1 MKKVGFVMEI
11 LAVIPARGGSK
22 GIPRKN
28 VRLIA
33 GKPLIYYAIHNAQQ
47 CGLITDV
54 AVSSDDEEILTIAE
68 NYHAVALSR
77 SSALAQDAVTL
88 DPVIFDAV
96 EQMEKR
102 KNKRYD
108 IVITL
113 QATSPVLRSDTLR
126 DAVLEFVD
134 RDADTY
140 ISATNKPH
148 LSWSKDEEGRF
159 FPLYKERLNRQQLPP
174 NYLEAGAFLITR
186 RENVTPNSRL
196 GKSISVYELP
206 ESEAI
211 DIDSPADW
219 IVCESI
225 LGKKRIVLRADGYKQ
240 IGMGH
245 IYHCLTLAYNLVG
258 HEIMF
263 VSRADCTEGIQKI
276 KDSFMPLTIVR
287 DDEEFFRFL
296 KEYQPDIV
304 VNDCLDTSAEYM
316 KALKQLCKRVVT
328 IEDMGE
334 GIRYADVVINALYDN
349 KDETKN
355 GNVYSGEKYICLR
368 DEFLISEPKPFSPEV
383 KTVLSLFGGTDPS
396 NMTSVIYRLAGQ
408 MHQNY
413 PNVRFVFLAGI
424 GYDCEKNGIVTR
436 EEENIFVVKDAKYV
450 SAYMR
455 QADLAF
461 TSQGRTVY
469 EFAAMGVPAI
479 DLAQNEREQLHTFA
493 QMNNGF
499 FNLGL
504 GKDVRQET
512 IERSFEFLMN
522 TPQLR
527 SEMRNLMLARGQE
540 LKNGVH
546 REVKLILGE

>member
-1 MKKVGFVMEI
+1 
-11 LAVIPARGGSK
+11 
-22 GIPRKN
+22 
-28 VRLIA
+28 
-33 GKPLIYYAIHNAQQ
+33 
-47 CGLITDV
+47 
-54 AVSSDDEEILTIAE
+54 
-68 NYHAVALSR
+68 
-77 SSALAQDAVTL
+77 
-88 DPVIFDAV
+88 
-96 EQMEKR
+96 
-102 KNKRYD
+102 
-108 IVITL
+108 
-113 QATSPVLRSDTLR
+113 
-126 DAVLEFVD
+126 
-134 RDADTY
+134 
-140 ISATNKPH
+140 
-148 LSWSKDEEGRF
+148 
-159 FPLYKERLNRQQLPP
+159 
-174 NYLEAGAFLITR
+174 
-186 RENVTPNSRL
+186 
-196 GKSISVYELP
+196 
-206 ESEAI
+206 
-211 DIDSPADW
+211 
-219 IVCESI
+219 
-225 LGKKRIVLRADGYKQ
+225 
-240 IGMGH
+240 
-245 IYHCLTLAYNLVG
+245 
-258 HEIMF
+258 
-263 VSRADCTEGIQKI
+263 
-276 KDSFMPLTIVR
+276 
-287 DDEEFFRFL
+287 
-296 KEYQPDIV
+296 
-304 VNDCLDTSAEYM
+304 M
-316 KALKQLCKRVVT
+316 KALKQLCKRIVT

-334 GIRYADVVINALYDN
+334 GTRYADVVINALYDN

-396 NMTSVIYRLAGQ
+396 NMTSVIYRLAGK

-479 DLAQNEREQLHTFA
+479 VLAQNEREQLHTFA

>member
-1 MKKVGFVMEI
+1 MEI

-28 VRLIA
+28 VRLIG

-68 NYHAVALSR
+68 NYHAVALNR

-113 QATSPVLRSDTLR
+113 QPTSPVLRCETLTA
-126 DAVLEFVD
+126 AVREFID

-186 RENVTPNSRL
+186 RKNVTPNSRL

-263 VSRADCTEGIQKI
+263 VSRSDCAEGIQKI

-287 DDEEFFRFL
+287 DDQEFFRFL

-316 KALKQLCKRVVT
+316 KTLKQLCKRIVT

-334 GIRYADVVINALYDN
+334 GTRYADVVINALYAGKEN
-349 KDETKN
+349 PEHCH
-355 GNVYSGEKYICLR
+355 VYSGEKYICLR

-396 NMTSVIYRLAGQ
+396 NMTSVIYQLAGK
-408 MHQNY
+408 MHQKY
-413 PNVRFVFLAGI
+413 RDVRFIFLAGI
-424 GYDCEKNGIVTR
+424 GYDCEKNGIVTQA
-436 EEENIFVVKDAKYV
+436 EENIFVVKDAKYV

-479 DLAQNEREQLHTFA
+479 VLAQNEREQLHTFA

-499 FNLGL
+499 LNLGL

-527 SEMRNLMLARGQE
+527 SEMRELMLARGQE

>member
-1 MKKVGFVMEI
+1 MEI

-28 VRLIA
+28 VRLIG

-68 NYHAVALSR
+68 NYHAVALNR

-113 QATSPVLRSDTLR
+113 QPTSPVLRCETLTA
-126 DAVLEFVD
+126 AVREFID

-186 RENVTPNSRL
+186 RKNVTPNSRL

-263 VSRADCTEGIQKI
+263 VSRSDCAEGIQKI

-287 DDEEFFRFL
+287 DDQEFFRFL

-316 KALKQLCKRVVT
+316 KTLKQLCKRIVT

-334 GIRYADVVINALYDN
+334 GTRYADVVINALYAGKEN
-349 KDETKN
+349 PEHCH
-355 GNVYSGEKYICLR
+355 VYSGEKYICLR
-368 DEFLISEPKPFSPEV
+368 DEFLISEPKPFSSEV

-396 NMTSVIYRLAGQ
+396 NMTSVIYQLAGK
-408 MHQNY
+408 MHQKY
-413 PNVRFVFLAGI
+413 PDVRFIFLAGI
-424 GYDCEKNGIVTR
+424 GYDCEKNGIVTKA
-436 EEENIFVVKDAKYV
+436 EENIFVVKDAKYV

-479 DLAQNEREQLHTFA
+479 VLAQNEREQLHTFA

-499 FNLGL
+499 LNLGL

-527 SEMRNLMLARGQE
+527 SEMRELMLARGQE

>member
-1 MKKVGFVMEI
+1 MEI

-28 VRLIA
+28 VRLIG

-68 NYHAVALSR
+68 NYHAVALNR

-102 KNKRYD
+102 ENKRYD

-113 QATSPVLRSDTLR
+113 QPTSPVLRCETLTA
-126 DAVLEFVD
+126 AVREFID

-186 RENVTPNSRL
+186 RKNVTPNSRL

-263 VSRADCTEGIQKI
+263 VSRSDCAEGIQKI

-287 DDEEFFRFL
+287 DDQEFFRFL

-316 KALKQLCKRVVT
+316 KTLKQLCKRIVT

-334 GIRYADVVINALYDN
+334 GTRYADVVINALYAGKEN
-349 KDETKN
+349 PEHCH
-355 GNVYSGEKYICLR
+355 VYSGEKYICLR

-396 NMTSVIYRLAGQ
+396 NMTSVIYQLAGK
-408 MHQNY
+408 MHQKY
-413 PNVRFVFLAGI
+413 PDVRFIFLAGI
-424 GYDCEKNGIVTR
+424 GYDCEKNGIVTQA
-436 EEENIFVVKDAKYV
+436 EENIFVVKDAKYV

-479 DLAQNEREQLHTFA
+479 VLAQNEREQLHTFA

-499 FNLGL
+499 LNLGL

-527 SEMRNLMLARGQE
+527 SEMRALMLARGQE

>member
-1 MKKVGFVMEI
+1 MEI

-28 VRLIA
+28 VRLIG

-68 NYHAVALSR
+68 NYHAVALNR

-113 QATSPVLRSDTLR
+113 QPTSPVLRCETLTA
-126 DAVLEFVD
+126 AVREFID

-186 RENVTPNSRL
+186 RKNVTPNSRL

-263 VSRADCTEGIQKI
+263 VSRSDCAEGIQKI

-287 DDEEFFRFL
+287 DDQEFFRFL

-304 VNDCLDTSAEYM
+304 VNDCLDTSVEYM
-316 KALKQLCKRVVT
+316 KTLKQLCKRIVT

-334 GIRYADVVINALYDN
+334 GTRYADVVINALYAGKEN
-349 KDETKN
+349 PEHCH
-355 GNVYSGEKYICLR
+355 VYSGEKYICLR

-396 NMTSVIYRLAGQ
+396 NMTSVIYQLAGK
-408 MHQNY
+408 MHQKY
-413 PNVRFVFLAGI
+413 RDVRFIFLAGI
-424 GYDCEKNGIVTR
+424 GYNCEKNGIVTKA
-436 EEENIFVVKDAKYV
+436 EENIFVVKDAKYV

-479 DLAQNEREQLHTFA
+479 VLAQNEREQLHTFA

-499 FNLGL
+499 LNLGL

-527 SEMRNLMLARGQE
+527 SEMRALMLARGQE
-540 LKNGVH
+540 LKNGVQ

>member
-1 MKKVGFVMEI
+1 MEI

-28 VRLIA
+28 VRLIG

-68 NYHAVALSR
+68 NYHAVALNR

-113 QATSPVLRSDTLR
+113 QPTSPVLRCETLTA
-126 DAVLEFVD
+126 AVREFID

-186 RENVTPNSRL
+186 RKNVTPNSRL

-263 VSRADCTEGIQKI
+263 VSRSDCAEGIQKI

-287 DDEEFFRFL
+287 DDQEFFRFL

-304 VNDCLDTSAEYM
+304 VNDCLDTSVEYM
-316 KALKQLCKRVVT
+316 KTLKQLCKRIVT

-334 GIRYADVVINALYDN
+334 GTRYADVVINALYAGKEN
-349 KDETKN
+349 PEHCH
-355 GNVYSGEKYICLR
+355 VYSGEKYICLR

-396 NMTSVIYRLAGQ
+396 NMTSVIYQLAGK
-408 MHQNY
+408 MHQKY
-413 PNVRFVFLAGI
+413 RDVRFIFLAGI
-424 GYDCEKNGIVTR
+424 GYDCEKNGIVTKA
-436 EEENIFVVKDAKYV
+436 EENIFVVKDAKYV

-479 DLAQNEREQLHTFA
+479 VLAQNEREQLHTFA

-499 FNLGL
+499 LNLGL

-527 SEMRNLMLARGQE
+527 SEMRALMLARGQE

>member
-1 MKKVGFVMEI
+1 MEI

-28 VRLIA
+28 VRLIG

-68 NYHAVALSR
+68 NYHAVALNR

-113 QATSPVLRSDTLR
+113 QPTSPVLRCETLTA
-126 DAVLEFVD
+126 AVREFID

-186 RENVTPNSRL
+186 RKNVTPNSRL

-263 VSRADCTEGIQKI
+263 VSRSDCAEGIQKI

-287 DDEEFFRFL
+287 DDQEFFRFL

-304 VNDCLDTSAEYM
+304 VNDCLDTSVEYM
-316 KALKQLCKRVVT
+316 KTLKQLCKRIVT

-334 GIRYADVVINALYDN
+334 GTRYADVVINALYAGKEN
-349 KDETKN
+349 PEHCH
-355 GNVYSGEKYICLR
+355 VYSGEKYICLR

-396 NMTSVIYRLAGQ
+396 NMTSVIYQLAGK
-408 MHQNY
+408 MHQKY
-413 PNVRFVFLAGI
+413 RDVRFIFLAGI
-424 GYDCEKNGIVTR
+424 GYNCEKNGIVTKA
-436 EEENIFVVKDAKYV
+436 EENIFVVKDAKYV

-479 DLAQNEREQLHTFA
+479 VLAQNEREQLHTFA

-499 FNLGL
+499 LNLGL

-527 SEMRNLMLARGQE
+527 SEMRALMLARGQE

>member
-1 MKKVGFVMEI
+1 MEI

-28 VRLIA
+28 VRLIG

-54 AVSSDDEEILTIAE
+54 TVSSDDEEILTIAE
-68 NYHAVALSR
+68 NYHAVALNR

-113 QATSPVLRSDTLR
+113 QPTSPVLRCETLTA
-126 DAVLEFVD
+126 AVREFID

-186 RENVTPNSRL
+186 RKNVTPNSRL

-263 VSRADCTEGIQKI
+263 VSRSDCAEGIQKI

-287 DDEEFFRFL
+287 DDQEFFRFL

-304 VNDCLDTSAEYM
+304 VNDCLDTSVEYM
-316 KALKQLCKRVVT
+316 KTLKQLCKRIVT

-334 GIRYADVVINALYDN
+334 GTRYADVVINALYAGKEN
-349 KDETKN
+349 PEHCH
-355 GNVYSGEKYICLR
+355 VYSGEKYICLR

-396 NMTSVIYRLAGQ
+396 NMTSVIYQLAGK
-408 MHQNY
+408 MHQKY
-413 PNVRFVFLAGI
+413 RDVRFIFLAGI
-424 GYDCEKNGIVTR
+424 GYNCEKNGIVTKA
-436 EEENIFVVKDAKYV
+436 EENIFVVKDAKYV

-479 DLAQNEREQLHTFA
+479 VLAQNEREQLHTFA

-499 FNLGL
+499 LNLGL

-527 SEMRNLMLARGQE
+527 SEMRALMLARGQE

>member
-1 MKKVGFVMEI
+1 MEI

-28 VRLIA
+28 VRLIG

-68 NYHAVALSR
+68 NYHAVALNR

-113 QATSPVLRSDTLR
+113 QPTSPVLRCETLTA
-126 DAVLEFVD
+126 AVREFID

-186 RENVTPNSRL
+186 RKNVTPNSRL

-263 VSRADCTEGIQKI
+263 VSRSDCAEGIQKI

-287 DDEEFFRFL
+287 DDQEFFRFL

-304 VNDCLDTSAEYM
+304 VNDCLDTSVEYM
-316 KALKQLCKRVVT
+316 KTLKQLCKRIVT

-334 GIRYADVVINALYDN
+334 GTRYADVVINAFYAGKEN
-349 KDETKN
+349 PEHCH
-355 GNVYSGEKYICLR
+355 VYSGEKYICLR

-396 NMTSVIYRLAGQ
+396 NMTSVIYQLAGK
-408 MHQNY
+408 MHQKY
-413 PNVRFVFLAGI
+413 RDVRFIFLAGI
-424 GYDCEKNGIVTR
+424 GYNCEKNGIVTKA
-436 EEENIFVVKDAKYV
+436 EENIFVVKDAKYV

-479 DLAQNEREQLHTFA
+479 VLAQNEREQLHTFA

-499 FNLGL
+499 LNLGL

-527 SEMRNLMLARGQE
+527 SEMRALMLARGQE